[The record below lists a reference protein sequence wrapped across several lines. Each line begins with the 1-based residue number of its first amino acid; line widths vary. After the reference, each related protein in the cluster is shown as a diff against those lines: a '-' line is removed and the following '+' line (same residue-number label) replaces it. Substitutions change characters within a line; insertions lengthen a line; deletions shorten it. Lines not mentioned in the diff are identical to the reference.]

1 MTEEAQPCP
10 IVATMKLLGNQWN
23 MIAVRYLHDRPMKFN
38 QLKRAMGGVSSK
50 TLSRTLKHL
59 TKEGIAQRRVLETAP
74 ISVEYRLTERGMEL
88 SEALFEMKKWGRKW
102 LLPQAIPTNTLAT
115 GGKGGRPQGFRPAP
129 SG

>member
-1 MTEEAQPCP
+1 MGRCQACHWESLTAEVGPCP

-23 MIAVRYLHDRPMKFN
+23 MIAIRYLHDKPMKFN

-59 TKEGIAQRRVLETAP
+59 TKEGIVKRRVLETAP

-88 SEALFEMKKWGRKW
+88 SEALYEMKKWGRKW
-102 LLPQAIPTNTLAT
+102 LLPKVVPTATLAT
-115 GGKGGRPQGFRPAP
+115 
-129 SG
+129 